1 MFDRFPTAKLVL
13 GHLGESLPFLAWRIQ
28 HGINFSPNGRSTKKR
43 LIDYLADNIWV
54 TTSGNFNIQAL
65 HCTMLTM
72 GADRILFAS
81 DYPYED
87 YAEAREVMDTVA
99 ISESDRR
106 KIAYENAKALYKL

>member
-1 MFDRFPTAKLVL
+1 MIFPTAKLVL

-43 LIDYLADNIWV
+43 LSDYLAENIWV
-54 TTSGNFNIQAL
+54 TTSGNFSTQAL

-72 GADRILFAS
+72 GADRILFAA

-87 YAEAREVMDTVA
+87 YAEGGAFIEQVP
-99 ISESDRR
+99 IGESDRR
-106 KIAYENAKALYKL
+106 KIAYSNAKTLYKL